1 MKIRKDRKETMPEY
15 QEYYE
20 PDYTGRFLEFVKDK
34 DGNGW
39 LCDKGIDHDGD
50 LRAGAAPGEA
60 LEAPG
65 ILDLPRGFHS
75 LGGPGAEAECF
86 PAR

>member
-50 LRAGAAPGEA
+50 LRAQGCWRCDEVT
-60 LEAPG
+60 
-65 ILDLPRGFHS
+65 
-75 LGGPGAEAECF
+75 F
-86 PAR
+86 PIGH